1 MHRYSVLHCSECMT
15 QVIFYYLLFDS
26 TAPRGLMFDWEDL
39 RYFSTFA
46 QTGSLASA
54 AKKLG
59 VDHATV
65 ARRIASLEASVNLR
79 LVDRRPRS
87 YVLTEDGRQIAL
99 YGEQMNAAAYSLER
113 YSSAEQDAA
122 EGDVV
127 VAAPPAF
134 IGSFIAPHVG
144 SLRKAHPL
152 LRLSLLVTKER
163 LSLNRREA
171 DITISM
177 VRPVES
183 AVRTRRVGRVKFM
196 LYGSAE
202 YLAASGE
209 RSVIAY
215 DDDVTETP
223 QQGWLKEQ
231 CAGLE
236 VVFFSNDL
244 RIQAITAAGHAGIA
258 LLPEYLA
265 QEYNL
270 VLAEPDGPALIQDVW
285 LSVHEDVRY
294 ARRISTVLDFL
305 KDCIEPA
312 CSL

>member
-1 MHRYSVLHCSECMT
+1 
-15 QVIFYYLLFDS
+15 
-26 TAPRGLMFDWEDL
+26 MFDWEDL

-59 VDHATV
+59 VDHATI

-79 LVDRRPRS
+79 LVDRRPRA
-87 YVLTEDGRQIAL
+87 YVLTEDGHQIAR

-113 YSSAEQDAA
+113 YSSAEQDVA

-134 IGSFIAPHVG
+134 IGAFIAPYVG
-144 SLRKAHPL
+144 SLRQDHPD

-163 LSLNRREA
+163 LSLTRREA
-171 DITISM
+171 EITISM

-183 AVRTRRVGRVKFM
+183 AVRTQRVGQVKFR

-202 YLAASGE
+202 YLATPGE

-215 DDDVTETP
+215 DEDVTETP
-223 QQGWLKEQ
+223 QQAWLKAQ
-231 CAGLE
+231 CAGLK

-244 RIQAITAAGHAGIA
+244 RIQATTAAGHAGIA

-265 QEYNL
+265 KEYHL
-270 VLAEPDGPALIQDVW
+270 VPTDPDGPVLIQDIW

-305 KDCIEPA
+305 KGCLEPA

>member
-1 MHRYSVLHCSECMT
+1 
-15 QVIFYYLLFDS
+15 
-26 TAPRGLMFDWEDL
+26 MFDWEDL

-79 LVDRRPRS
+79 LVDRRPRA
-87 YVLTEDGRQIAL
+87 YVLTEDGRQIAH
-99 YGEQMNAAAYSLER
+99 YGEQMNASAYSLER
-113 YSSAEQDAA
+113 YSSAEQSAV

-134 IGSFIAPHVG
+134 IASFIAPCIG
-144 SLRKAHPL
+144 SLRKDYPY
-152 LRLSLLVTKER
+152 LRLTLQVTKER
-163 LSLNRREA
+163 LSLARREA

-183 AVRTRRVGRVKFM
+183 AVRTQRIGQVRFT

-202 YLAASGE
+202 YLASSGE
-209 RSVIAY
+209 RNVIAY
-215 DDDVTETP
+215 DDSVTETP
-223 QQGWLKEQ
+223 QQAWLKEQ
-231 CAGLE
+231 CTE
-236 VVFFSNDL
+236 QKVVFFSNDL
-244 RIQAITAAGHAGIA
+244 RIQAVAAAGHAGIA
-258 LLPEYLA
+258 LLPDYLA
-265 QEYNL
+265 KEYNL
-270 VLAEPDGPALIQDVW
+270 VPAEPDGPALIQDVW

-294 ARRISTVLDFL
+294 ARRISTVLEFL

-312 CSL
+312 CGL

>member
-1 MHRYSVLHCSECMT
+1 
-15 QVIFYYLLFDS
+15 
-26 TAPRGLMFDWEDL
+26 MFDWEDL

-65 ARRIASLEASVNLR
+65 ARRIASLEASVNLK
-79 LVDRRPRS
+79 LVDRRPRT
-87 YVLTEDGRQIAL
+87 YVLTEDGRQIAF
-99 YGEQMNAAAYSLER
+99 YGEQMNTAAYSLER
-113 YSSAEQDAA
+113 YSSAEQSAV

-127 VAAPPAF
+127 VAAPPGF
-134 IGSFIAPHVG
+134 IASFIAPHIG
-144 SLRKAHPL
+144 RLRKDYPQ
-152 LRLSLLVTKER
+152 LRLTLQVTKER
-163 LSLNRREA
+163 LSLTRREA

-183 AVRTRRVGRVKFM
+183 AVRTQRIGQVTFT
-196 LYGSAE
+196 LYASAE
-202 YLAASGE
+202 YLAAPSE
-209 RSVIAY
+209 RDVIAY
-215 DDDVTETP
+215 DDSVTETP
-223 QQGWLKEQ
+223 QQGWLSAQ
-231 CAGLE
+231 CAGQQ

-244 RIQAITAAGHAGIA
+244 RIQAIAAAGHAGIA

-265 QEYNL
+265 KEYRL
-270 VLAEPDGPALIQDVW
+270 VPVEPDGPVLVQDVW

-305 KDCIEPA
+305 QGCIKPV
-312 CSL
+312 CGL